1 MAFPI
6 LTDLDNNNSGVY
18 IDSST
23 VVTMSAAPSM
33 LVLLLVALHL
43 QSHHAKYYLVQTD
56 GEAAGVSKKSL
67 GNPKHVVSSSKTK
80 ASRVRRKN
88 KKTGMVRRQDKK
100 TSKVR
105 HRNKEPGKVGR
116 RNKALL
122 HPVAS
127 GPLRAI
133 ICSIFRYLTHKY
145 FQGNP
150 PGLKDNKK
158 FKKDYRKSGS
168 DYMNTMSSEVGPSGE
183 HTMYTRPRP
192 NPQPN
197 PTGEHTMSMYT
208 LGGGTESTL
217 SQYH

>member
-116 RNKALL
+116 RNKALS

-145 FQGNP
+145 FHQGSKMTRS
-150 PGLKDNKK
+150 LKKII
-158 FKKDYRKSGS
+158 GS
-168 DYMNTMSSEVGPSGE
+168 QGVTI
-183 HTMYTRPRP
+183 
-192 NPQPN
+192 
-197 PTGEHTMSMYT
+197 
-208 LGGGTESTL
+208 
-217 SQYH
+217 

>member
-1 MAFPI
+1 MTSKYVLVAFPI

-56 GEAAGVSKKSL
+56 GEAAGVSKKSF

-100 TSKVR
+100 TSNVR

-127 GPLRAI
+127 GPLSEGNNMLNIQISDTQIFSRESPRAQ
-133 ICSIFRYLTHKY
+133 R
-145 FQGNP
+145 
-150 PGLKDNKK
+150 
-158 FKKDYRKSGS
+158 
-168 DYMNTMSSEVGPSGE
+168 
-183 HTMYTRPRP
+183 
-192 NPQPN
+192 
-197 PTGEHTMSMYT
+197 
-208 LGGGTESTL
+208 
-217 SQYH
+217 

>member
-43 QSHHAKYYLVQTD
+43 QSHHAKYYLVKTD

-150 PGLKDNKK
+150 PGLKDDKK

-168 DYMNTMSSEVGPSGE
+168 DYMNTMSSGE